1 MGRVYL
7 EKNKVGLSESDSR
20 LKPGSYPLG
29 SPQSRAAARAD
40 LERRFSARRRIE
52 IVCSIPRPCY
62 ESEITIGAWI
72 EGPDGTL
79 TRFIN
84 LPAEMTIEEAEK
96 AAQAK
101 NLQSTTTDSDSRTER
116 TGKPFLPASAAA
128 KGLGSLALGSGK
140 SR

>member
-1 MGRVYL
+1 VGKVYL
-7 EKNKVGLSESDSR
+7 VKNKETLVGLSETDSR

-40 LERRFSARRRIE
+40 LERRFSSRRRIE

-84 LPAEMTIEEAEK
+84 LPAGMTIEEAEK
-96 AAQAK
+96 TVQAK
-101 NLQSTTTDSDSRTER
+101 TLQATVNEQWR
-116 TGKPFLPASAAA
+116 
-128 KGLGSLALGSGK
+128 
-140 SR
+140 